1 MNGSSN
7 PRVGLGGRLWRAAL
21 ELIYPARC
29 AACDVVLD
37 GPDDI
42 FCGGCALTLAPID
55 GACPRCARPSPAHL
69 ERAPPCLGCLER
81 PPRFVAAAAA
91 YEFGGAIAEAIRR
104 LKWQHMPELAP
115 PLGTLLFESLR
126 HAPADF
132 ANIDLIAPVPLH
144 RKRLRKRE
152 FNQAAELAAAMREA
166 ARLRDAPLARVALD
180 ARALERTRDTP
191 PQTGLDGLQRRRNV
205 LDAFRV
211 RDPAR
216 VRGKRVLVVD
226 DVMTTGATLD
236 ACAAALDRA
245 GAAAVLVLT
254 LGRAVT

>member
-1 MNGSSN
+1 LYS
-7 PRVGLGGRLWRAAL
+7 A
-21 ELIYPARC
+21 
-29 AACDVVLD
+29 
-37 GPDDI
+37 
-42 FCGGCALTLAPID
+42 
-55 GACPRCARPSPAHL
+55 
-69 ERAPPCLGCLER
+69 
-81 PPRFVAAAAA
+81 
-91 YEFGGAIAEAIRR
+91 
-104 LKWQHMPELAP
+104 
-115 PLGTLLFESLR
+115 LR

-132 ANIDLIAPVPLH
+132 GTIDLIAPVPLH
-144 RKRLRKRE
+144 RRRLRARE

-191 PQTGLDGLQRRRNV
+191 PQTGLDSLQRRRNV

-216 VRGKRVLVVD
+216 VREKRVLLVD
-226 DVMTTGATLD
+226 DVMTTGATAD
-236 ACAAALDRA
+236 ACAAALQHA